1 MKTVLPSEVSS
12 LPHGKAMGVLI
23 GIGAVLASEIAA
35 VLSLAFL
42 ASQGLFSLTLTSGE
56 GSYLVAAPLSGL
68 LAGLLTWWLSMVRPK
83 RATVRRGVLLG
94 AMSSVIAHPL
104 MWKGVA
110 LLSTLTGTN
119 LFGRL
124 LGPSMFLDLP
134 LVLSLSLMSLFYV
147 GWITTLVGGA
157 TGGVLMYLQRTL
169 MLRSWQQ
176 GDPRGKDGTGVA
188 APGEA

>member
-1 MKTVLPSEVSS
+1 MKTVLQPEVSS
-12 LPHGKAMGVLI
+12 LPPGKAMWMLI

-42 ASQGLFSLTLTSGE
+42 SSQGLFSLTLTSGE
-56 GSYLVAAPLSGL
+56 GLYLVAAPLSGL
-68 LAGLLTWWLSMVRPK
+68 LAGLLNWWLSIVRPR
-83 RATVRRGVLLG
+83 RATVRRGI
-94 AMSSVIAHPL
+94 SSVIAHPL
-104 MWKGVA
+104 MWESVA
-110 LLSTLTGTN
+110 LLSSLTGTN

-124 LGPSMFLDLP
+124 LGPGMFLDLP

-157 TGGVLMYLQRTL
+157 TGGVLMYLQHILT
-169 MLRSWQQ
+169 LRSRQS
-176 GDPRGKDGTGVA
+176 DPRGKDGDGVA